1 MQRTCQ
7 WILETTGGSWR
18 GSPVD
23 LHRLVCGVST
33 DTRNIRANQLYVP
46 LVGERFDGHQ
56 FVKDAGEKGAAAV
69 LWQQDRPFPEL
80 HLPVIVVEDTLKAL
94 QQLAAGYRAECQ
106 AKVVAVTG
114 SNGKTTTKD
123 LIASLLAEK
132 YAVHKTKGNL
142 NNHIGVPLTLLS
154 MPEETEIAVI
164 EMGMNHRGEI
174 SVLSNIARPD
184 VAVITNIGES
194 HIEHL
199 GSREGIAKAKLEV
212 KDGLSPTGALVIDG
226 DEPLLRNLLKEES
239 RLLIKTGWETDSD
252 ESPEQI
258 EVRGTEGVSFQSR
271 KTGTR
276 FTLPL
281 LGRHNVKNA
290 LLAIEVAR
298 YFKLREEEI
307 VRGLA
312 NVTLTGMRLETKM
325 ARNGML
331 LIDDAYNASPTSM
344 KAALDL
350 LAEIEPEKEKW
361 ALLGD
366 MLETGEQEEHYH
378 RELGV
383 YAMEKGIH
391 RLYTIGERGRWIHEG
406 AMKAKACDNQALVH
420 FHTPDEAVETLLREG
435 HPETILLVKA
445 SRAARLDQIVKNMT
459 EGA

>member
-1 MQRTCQ
+1 MQRTCN
-7 WILETTGGSWR
+7 WILEATGGSWE
-18 GSPVD
+18 GNPVD
-23 LHRLVCGVST
+23 LHRLVRGVST
-33 DTRNIRANQLYVP
+33 DTRTIRSNQLYVP

-56 FVKDAGEKGAAAV
+56 FVKDAEEKGAAAV
-69 LWQQDRPFPEL
+69 LWQQDHPLPEL
-80 HLPVIVVEDTLKAL
+80 NLPVIVVQDTLKAL
-94 QQLAAGYRAECQ
+94 QRLAATYRQESQ

-132 YAVHKTKGNL
+132 VPVHKTQGNL

-154 MPEETEIAVI
+154 MPEQTKVAVI

-174 SVLSNIARPD
+174 SILSKIARPD

-194 HIEHL
+194 HSEHL
-199 GSREGIAKAKLEV
+199 GSREGIALAKLEI
-212 KDGLSPTGALVIDG
+212 KDGLSPQGVIIMDG
-226 DEPLLRNLLKEES
+226 DEPLLQHFLVDDSTS
-239 RLLIKTGWETDSD
+239 RIKVGWQAGSD
-252 ESPEQI
+252 ESPV
-258 EVRGTEGVSFQSR
+258 EVKVMGTEGISFRSR
-271 KTGTR
+271 KTGTQ

-298 YFKLREEEI
+298 YFELREEEI

-312 NVTLTGMRLETKM
+312 HVTLTGMRLEMKLSS
-325 ARNGML
+325 NKML

-344 KAALDL
+344 KAAIDL

-378 RELGV
+378 REIGA
-383 YAMEKGIH
+383 YAMEKGIN
-391 RLYTIGERGRWIHEG
+391 RLYTIGERGRWILEG
-406 AMKAKACDNQALVH
+406 AMEAKSCDNQIIVH
-420 FHTPDEAVETLLREG
+420 FHTPDEAVETLLQEG
-435 HPETILLVKA
+435 NQETILLVKA

>member
-1 MQRTCQ
+1 MQRTCN
-7 WILETTGGSWR
+7 WILEATGGSWT

-23 LHRLVCGVST
+23 LHRLVRGVST
-33 DTRNIRANQLYVP
+33 DTRTVQSNQLYVP

-56 FVKDAGEKGAAAV
+56 FVKDAEEKGAAAV
-69 LWQQDRPFPEL
+69 LWQQDHPLPEL
-80 HLPVIVVEDTLKAL
+80 HLPVIVVEDTLEAL
-94 QQLAAGYRAECQ
+94 QQLAARYREECQ

-132 YAVHKTKGNL
+132 VPVHKTKGNL

-154 MPEETEIAVI
+154 MPEQTKIAVI

-174 SVLSNIARPD
+174 SVLSKIARPD

-199 GSREGIAKAKLEV
+199 GSREGIARAKLEI
-212 KDGLSPTGALVIDG
+212 KDGLSPTGVMIMDG
-226 DEPLLRNLLKEES
+226 DEPLLQSFLKNES
-239 RLLIKTGWETDSD
+239 RPRIKVGWQPHSD

-258 EVRGTEGVSFQSR
+258 EVKGTEGVSFRSR
-271 KTGTR
+271 KTGTH

-281 LGRHNVKNA
+281 LGRHNIKNA

-298 YFKLREEEI
+298 YFGLREEEI

-312 NVTLTGMRLETKM
+312 HVTLTGMRLEMKLS
-325 ARNGML
+325 RNGML

-378 RELGV
+378 REIGV
-383 YAMEKGIH
+383 YAMEKGIN
-391 RLYTIGERGRWIHEG
+391 RLYTIGERGRWIYEG
-406 AMKAKACDNQALVH
+406 AMEAEARDNQALVH
-420 FHTPDEAVETLLREG
+420 FHTPDEAVETLLQEG
-435 HPETILLVKA
+435 HHETILLVKA